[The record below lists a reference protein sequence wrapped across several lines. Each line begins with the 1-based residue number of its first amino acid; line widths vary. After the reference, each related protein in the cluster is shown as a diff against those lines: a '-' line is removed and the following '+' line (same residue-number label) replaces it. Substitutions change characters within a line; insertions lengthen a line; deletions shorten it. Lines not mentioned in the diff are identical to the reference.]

1 MSGFYIVDSNGTM
14 IELMKPIEDLSVIM
28 PDEYEERA
36 DEMIDLLQGLTEPVT
51 FTCPLKNPKRVKRI
65 LRRLAKRNGRE
76 WRLYKVKAKWRAKA
90 TVRTEVRKWVQGLTR
105 HDCVGL
111 VPGYCWNGEE
121 GDNDPRAKG

>member
-1 MSGFYIVDSNGTM
+1 
-14 IELMKPIEDLSVIM
+14 PIEDLSVIM